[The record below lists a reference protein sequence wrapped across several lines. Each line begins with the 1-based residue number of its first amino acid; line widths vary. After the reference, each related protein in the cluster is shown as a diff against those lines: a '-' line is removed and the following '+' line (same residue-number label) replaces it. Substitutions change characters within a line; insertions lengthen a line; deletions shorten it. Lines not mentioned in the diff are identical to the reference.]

1 MSLTTPEKT
10 RTLQRKLYR
19 KAKEKKPPRRGRL
32 RPELFSVCLTMK
44 LVGKPDA
51 GNRHVRFD
59 ERGQE
64 TECCHMAQATAPVL
78 DSTQRPRR
86 AGGSRQGLAGKGSDP
101 TLRGPAWGVPGAHR
115 ATTMVVHF
123 RETPYGL
130 AMSLV
135 ESRRENG
142 KVRHEHL

>member
-1 MSLTTPEKT
+1 
-10 RTLQRKLYR
+10 
-19 KAKEKKPPRRGRL
+19 
-32 RPELFSVCLTMK
+32 MK
-44 LVGKPDA
+44 
-51 GNRHVRFD
+51 
-59 ERGQE
+59 
-64 TECCHMAQATAPVL
+64 
-78 DSTQRPRR
+78 QRPRR

-115 ATTMVVHF
+115 ATTMLVHF

-142 KVRHEHL
+142 KVRHEHLASLGSIETPPSVAARIEFWRRLHERLDQLSNRPDAETRGKGLEAVPAHVPMVTPAAQHA